1 METKTNE
8 RIWYDN
14 PNLLTSILIGLIA
27 VILILSQ
34 SFAVKNNLAVTDI
47 LGSLLNYNSIYI
59 LTLVYF
65 VALKI
70 KIGKKYF
77 DFLNILLILVYFLI
91 SVASLFTVFQSF
103 GISSLI
109 SCVLNIVL
117 LFYLTYTFTKETK
130 FYKDLKLDQIPFDE
144 VAQEWYFY
152 AISVLAI
159 ILFVAD
165 LIVVE
170 NMQAVI
176 LATLNCVYSILFAR
190 YIYLYNNHLE
200 RKKKKEVKE

>member
-91 SVASLFTVFQSF
+91 SVASFFNRLEF
-103 GISSLI
+103 
-109 SCVLNIVL
+109 L
-117 LFYLTYTFTKETK
+117 L
-130 FYKDLKLDQIPFDE
+130 
-144 VAQEWYFY
+144 
-152 AISVLAI
+152 
-159 ILFVAD
+159 
-165 LIVVE
+165 
-170 NMQAVI
+170 
-176 LATLNCVYSILFAR
+176 
-190 YIYLYNNHLE
+190 
-200 RKKKKEVKE
+200 